1 MKLSNNVERKLKLP
15 GRNMKD
21 AEKLQ
26 RGKLSNNVERKLK
39 LPGRNMKDAEKL
51 QRGNQKSEQN

>member
-1 MKLSNNVERKLKLP
+1 M
-15 GRNMKD
+15 
-21 AEKLQ
+21 
-26 RGKLSNNVERKLK
+26 KLSNNVERKLK